1 MGQWNERNIDTI
13 IHVLECF
20 FYASGMCI
28 NRSKS
33 KLMGIAVEDEKV
45 ELPATKFGCQ
55 ILKPPFSYLGTKMGG
70 LMSRIQSWN
79 EIVDRVTSRLSKWK
93 MKMLSICGR
102 LTIINSVLGSMPI
115 YHMSI
120 FKVPMCVLKR
130 LESICGRFFNGHD
143 GYGKKASWTSWKN
156 VLASKDKG
164 GLGVSSLYAL
174 NRGLLCKWVW
184 SFFSQN
190 DSLWTN
196 VIKVIHGVDGK
207 MGKIVKTTYP
217 SI

>member
-1 MGQWNERNIDTI
+1 M
-13 IHVLECF
+13 LECF
-20 FYASGMCI
+20 FYASGMRI
-28 NRSKS
+28 NRSKI

-45 ELPATKFGCQ
+45 ELAAAKFGCL
-55 ILKPPFSYLGTKMGG
+55 ILKPPYSYLGTKMGG
-70 LMSRIQSWN
+70 LMSHTQSWN
-79 EIVDRVTSRLSKWK
+79 EVVDRVTSRLSKWK
-93 MKMLSICGR
+93 MSMLSIGGR
-102 LTIINSVLGSMPI
+102 LTLIKLVLGSMPI

-143 GYGKKASWTSWKN
+143 GYGKNASWTSWKN

-184 SFFSQN
+184 RFFSQN
-190 DSLWTN
+190 DSLWAN
-196 VIKVIHGVDGK
+196 VIKASTVS
-207 MGKIVKTTYP
+207 MGKWARL
-217 SI
+217 